1 MVRKIIEFFFVCIN
15 FNGILGGDDFFDEGI
30 WGVVSV
36 VWDLFI
42 KYDVF
47 FNWLW
52 LVKFS
57 DY

>member
-36 VWDLFI
+36 V
-42 KYDVF
+42 
-47 FNWLW
+47 
-52 LVKFS
+52 
-57 DY
+57 